1 MGNMSGAVKDETAG
15 VSEEFPLTH
24 WSAVFAAGKE
34 GTPRAEAA
42 LAEFCTAYWYP
53 LYAFARRKGHQPAD
67 AQDLTQGFFA
77 YLVEAQLVAKAN
89 PEKGRFRSFL
99 LGCFTDFVA
108 SEKER
113 AQARKR
119 AGGRLIVPLDS
130 QQAEARLA
138 QEASPDASPE
148 RLFDRHWALAVLD
161 AALAHL
167 EAEFKK
173 SGRAALFQQLQPFLQ
188 GDASG
193 PAYAEVAQ
201 RLGTTEGNIKV
212 TVHRLRHRYRELL
225 RTVVSQ
231 TVNSPLEV
239 DTELAHLMAAL
250 RG

>member
-1 MGNMSGAVKDETAG
+1 MTHPAPID
-15 VSEEFPLTH
+15 SEAFPLTH

-34 GTPRAEAA
+34 GTARAEAA
-42 LAEFCTAYWYP
+42 LAEFCSAYWYP

-77 YLVEAQLVAKAN
+77 YLIQAQLVAKAN

-99 LGCFTDFVA
+99 LGCFINFTAAD
-108 SEKER
+108 KER
-113 AQARKR
+113 ARTLKR
-119 AGGRLIVPLDS
+119 GGGHLVVPLKS

-138 QEASPDASPE
+138 QEPSPDASPE
-148 RLFDRHWALAVLD
+148 RLYDRHWALAVIEV
-161 AALAHL
+161 ALAHL

-173 SGRAALFQQLQPFLQ
+173 SGRTALFQQLQPFLQ

-193 PAYAEVAQ
+193 PSYAEVAQ
-201 RLGTTEGNIKV
+201 QLGTTEGTIKV
-212 TVHRLRHRYRELL
+212 TVHRLRQRYRDLL

-231 TVNSPLEV
+231 TVNSPIEV
-239 DTELAHLMAAL
+239 DAELAHLMAAL

>member
-1 MGNMSGAVKDETAG
+1 MSGAGKDETPGASG
-15 VSEEFPLTH
+15 EFPVTH
-24 WSAVFAAGKE
+24 WSAVFAAGKG

-42 LAEFCTAYWYP
+42 LAEFCATYWYP

-77 YLVEAQLVAKAN
+77 YLIEARFVAKAN

-99 LGCFTDFVA
+99 LGCFIHFMA

-113 AQARKR
+113 SQTLKR
-119 AGGRLIVPLDS
+119 GGGRLIVPLDP

-138 QEASPDASPE
+138 QEPSPEASPE
-148 RLFDRHWALAVLD
+148 RLFDRYWALAVLD

-167 EAEFKK
+167 EAEFRK
-173 SGRAALFQQLQPFLQ
+173 SGRTALFQQLQPFLQ
-188 GDASG
+188 GDAGG
-193 PAYAEVAQ
+193 PSYTEVAH
-201 RLGTTEGNIKV
+201 RLGTTEGTIKV
-212 TVHRLRHRYRELL
+212 SVHRVRRRYRELL

-231 TVNSPLEV
+231 TVDSPVEV
-239 DTELAHLMAAL
+239 DAELAHLMAAL